1 MEKVMEKACGM
12 FHEVLYKLTEKGH
25 FQNESDVETAKAA
38 VSAIVKIKT
47 LEAME
52 RFEGGGG
59 SSFRGRSYDG
69 RSYDGRSYDGG
80 SYEDGGSYRRGRGS
94 NGRYV
99 SRDSYS
105 SRDGMRDKL
114 ESLMQEATGQDKEMI
129 REMLSRM

>member
-1 MEKVMEKACGM
+1 MEKVMEKACEM

-38 VSAIVKIKT
+38 VSGIVKIKT

-52 RFEGGGG
+52 RFESNG

-80 SYEDGGSYRRGRGS
+80 GSYRRGRGS

-99 SRDSYS
+99 

>member
-1 MEKVMEKACGM
+1 MEKVMEKACEM
-12 FHEVLYKLTEKGH
+12 FHEVLYRLTEKGH

-38 VSAIVKIKT
+38 VSGIVKIKT

-52 RFEGGGG
+52 EFTGGG
-59 SSFRGRSYDG
+59 SSFRRGRSYDG
-69 RSYDGRSYDGG
+69 ESGRSYDGG

-99 SRDSYS
+99 SRD
-105 SRDGMRDKL
+105 GMRDKL
-114 ESLMQEATGQDKEMI
+114 EALMQEATGQDKEMI

>member
-1 MEKVMEKACGM
+1 MEKVMEKACEM
-12 FHEVLYKLTEKGH
+12 FHEVLYKLTEKEH
-25 FQNESDVETAKAA
+25 FATDRDVETAKAA
-38 VSAIVKIKT
+38 VSGIVKIKT

-52 RFEGGGG
+52 RFEGGG

-69 RSYDGRSYDGG
+69 RSYEGG

-99 SRDSYS
+99 SRDGYS

-114 ESLMQEATGQDKEMI
+114 EALMQEATGQDKEMI

>member
-1 MEKVMEKACGM
+1 MEKVMEKACEM
-12 FHEVLYKLTEKGH
+12 FHDVLYKLTENGH

-38 VSAIVKIKT
+38 VSGIVKIKT

-52 RFEGGGG
+52 RFEGGG

-69 RSYDGRSYDGG
+69 RSYDGGSYDGG

-99 SRDSYS
+99 SRDGYS
-105 SRDGMRDKL
+105 SREGMRDKL
-114 ESLMQEATGQDKEMI
+114 EALMQEATGQDKEMI

>member
-1 MEKVMEKACGM
+1 MEKVMEKACEM

-25 FQNESDVETAKAA
+25 FQDESDVETAKAA
-38 VSAIVKIKT
+38 VSGIVKIKT

-52 RFEGGGG
+52 RFEGGG

-69 RSYDGRSYDGG
+69 RSHDSGSYDGG
-80 SYEDGGSYRRGRGS
+80 SYEDSGSYRRGRGS

-99 SRDSYS
+99 SRDS
-105 SRDGMRDKL
+105 MRDKL

>member
-1 MEKVMEKACGM
+1 MDKVMEKACEM

-52 RFEGGGG
+52 RFEGGG

-69 RSYDGRSYDGG
+69 RSYEGGSYDGG

-99 SRDSYS
+99 SRD
-105 SRDGMRDKL
+105 GMRDKL
-114 ESLMQEATGQDKEMI
+114 ESLMQEATGQDKRMI

>member
-1 MEKVMEKACGM
+1 MEKVMEKACEM

-38 VSAIVKIKT
+38 VSGIVKIKT

-52 RFEGGGG
+52 EFTGGG
-59 SSFRGRSYDG
+59 SSFRRGRSYDG
-69 RSYDGRSYDGG
+69 ESGRSYDGG

-99 SRDSYS
+99 SRDGYS
-105 SRDGMRDKL
+105 SREGMRDKL
-114 ESLMQEATGQDKEMI
+114 EALMQEATGQDKELI

>member
-1 MEKVMEKACGM
+1 MEKVMEKACEM
-12 FHEVLYKLTEKGH
+12 FHDVLYKLTEKDN
-25 FQNESDVETAKAA
+25 FATDRDVETAKAA
-38 VSAIVKIKT
+38 VSGIVKIKT

-52 RFEGGGG
+52 RFEGGG

-69 RSYDGRSYDGG
+69 RSHDGR

-94 NGRYV
+94 DGRYV
-99 SRDSYS
+99 SRDS
-105 SRDGMRDKL
+105 MRDKL